1 MDLKRFENTAH
12 QTYWSAHVEAW
23 RRSGLSRTRYCR
35 DHRLD
40 RRTFASWIIY
50 VMGLEEAEKHQKYQ
64 AELRHEQSRK
74 NLGKGRSGKRQGV
87 RFGART
93 DTRSRA
99 VQAFWAM
106 HLEALNW
113 SGMSLRQYASALN
126 LSRHAMQK
134 WRTRHEDGEL
144 EIDWR
149 SQLHPSARPRVR
161 DSAST
166 NVAETALT
174 PTAGA
179 TRRPARRVFTDEQ
192 KLAIARESDQPGTS
206 VSATARKHGIV
217 TGLLFRWR
225 VEFGIGQNARA
236 KLATVLVPE
245 GMPLP
250 MDLVKPPAGMM
261 AMTLEDGARVFVP
274 EGSDPEAV
282 LLEMPGKE
290 PEA

>member
-12 QTYWSAHVEAW
+12 QSYWSLHIEAW
-23 RRSGLSRTRYCR
+23 RQSGVSRTRYCR
-35 DHRLD
+35 DHGLNRH
-40 RRTFASWIIY
+40 TFGSWVIY
-50 VMGLEEAEKHQKYQ
+50 LMGRDEARKHEEYQ
-64 AELRHEQSRK
+64 ADLRREQSRR
-74 NLGKGRSGKRQGV
+74 NLEKGRAGKRQGV

-126 LSRHAMQK
+126 LSRHAMQT
-134 WRTRHEDGEL
+134 WRRRHEDGEL

-149 SQLHPSARPRVR
+149 TQLHPSACPRV
-161 DSAST
+161 STNASTNAST
-166 NVAETALT
+166 NVDEIALT
-174 PTAGA
+174 ARVK
-179 TRRPARRVFTDEQ
+179 RRAARRFFSDEQ
-192 KLAIARESDQPGTS
+192 KLAIAQESDQPGAR
-206 VSATARKHGIV
+206 VSDIARKHGIV

-225 VEFGIGQNARA
+225 VEFVQ
-236 KLATVLVPE
+236 
-245 GMPLP
+245 
-250 MDLVKPPAGMM
+250 PPPGMM

-282 LLEMPGKE
+282 LLEMSGRE
-290 PEA
+290 TLS

>member
-12 QTYWSAHVEAW
+12 QSYWSVHIEAW
-23 RRSGLSRTRYCR
+23 RQSGVSRTRYCR
-35 DHRLD
+35 DHGLNRH
-40 RRTFASWIIY
+40 TFGSWVIY
-50 VMGLEEAEKHQKYQ
+50 LMGRDEARKHEEYQ
-64 AELRHEQSRK
+64 ADLRREQSRR
-74 NLGKGRSGKRQGV
+74 NLEKGRSSKRQSV

-126 LSRHAMQK
+126 LSRHAMQT
-134 WRTRHEDGEL
+134 WRRRHEDGEL

-149 SQLHPSARPRVR
+149 TQLHPSACPRV
-161 DSAST
+161 STNAST
-166 NVAETALT
+166 NVDEIALT
-174 PTAGA
+174 ARVK
-179 TRRPARRVFTDEQ
+179 RRAARRFFSDEQ
-192 KLAIARESDQPGTS
+192 KLAIALESDQPGAR
-206 VSATARKHGIV
+206 VSDIARKHGIV

-225 VEFGIGQNARA
+225 VEFGIGQSGRAR
-236 KLATVLVPE
+236 LATVHVPAE
-245 GMPLP
+245 LLLP
-250 MDLVKPPAGMM
+250 MEFVQPPPGMM

-282 LLEMPGKE
+282 LLEMSGRE
-290 PEA
+290 TLS

>member
-12 QTYWSAHVEAW
+12 QSYWSVHIEAW
-23 RRSGLSRTRYCR
+23 RQSGVSRTRYCR
-35 DHRLD
+35 DHGLNRH
-40 RRTFASWIIY
+40 TFGSWVIY
-50 VMGLEEAEKHQKYQ
+50 LMGRDEARKHEEYQ
-64 AELRHEQSRK
+64 ADLRREQSRR
-74 NLGKGRSGKRQGV
+74 NLEKGRSSKRQCV

-126 LSRHAMQK
+126 LSRHALQK

-174 PTAGA
+174 ARVE
-179 TRRPARRVFTDEQ
+179 RRAARRFFSDEQ

-236 KLATVLVPE
+236 RLATVLVPE
-245 GMPLP
+245 GRPLP
-250 MDLVKPPAGMM
+250 MDLMKPPAGMM

-282 LLEMPGKE
+282 LLEMSGRE
-290 PEA
+290 TLS

>member
-1 MDLKRFENTAH
+1 M
-12 QTYWSAHVEAW
+12 
-23 RRSGLSRTRYCR
+23 RR
-35 DHRLD
+35 
-40 RRTFASWIIY
+40 
-50 VMGLEEAEKHQKYQ
+50 
-64 AELRHEQSRK
+64 EQSRR
-74 NLGKGRSGKRQGV
+74 NLEKGRSSKRQSV

-126 LSRHAMQK
+126 LSRHALQK

-174 PTAGA
+174 ARVE
-179 TRRPARRVFTDEQ
+179 RRAARRFFSDEQ

-236 KLATVLVPE
+236 RLATVLVPE
-245 GMPLP
+245 GRPLP
-250 MDLVKPPAGMM
+250 MDLMKPPAGMM

-274 EGSDPEAV
+274 EGSDPGAV
-282 LLEMPGKE
+282 LLEMSGRE
-290 PEA
+290 TLS

>member
-12 QTYWSAHVEAW
+12 QTYWSTHVEAW

-40 RRTFASWIIY
+40 RRTFAGWIIY

-74 NLGKGRSGKRQGV
+74 NLEKGRSGKRQGV

-126 LSRHAMQK
+126 LSRHALQK

-166 NVAETALT
+166 NAAETALT

-192 KLAIARESDQPGTS
+192 KLAIARESDLPGTS

-236 KLATVLVPE
+236 RLATVLVPE
-245 GMPLP
+245 GRPLP

-282 LLEMPGKE
+282 LLEMSGKE